1 MFQKGDLKR
10 PPEELLNDIIETV
23 IKVQNEQ
30 LTSDEKRQYDSV
42 CAKHGYDV
50 LQLLF
55 FSGAIKIVK
64 DAEEGQVKL

>member
-30 LTSDEKRQYDSV
+30 LAKDEKRQYDSV

-55 FSGAIKIVK
+55 FSGAIKIVP
-64 DAEEGQVKL
+64 DAVEGQVKL

>member
-1 MFQKGDLKR
+1 MFTKGNLKR

-30 LTSDEKRQYDSV
+30 LAEDEKRQYDSV

-55 FSGAIKIVK
+55 FSGAIKIVPDVVK
-64 DAEEGQVKL
+64 GQVKL

>member
-1 MFQKGDLKR
+1 MFQKGELKR
-10 PPEELLNDIIETV
+10 NSEELLNDIIETV

-64 DAEEGQVKL
+64 DVEEGQVKL